1 MTDQEPVQY
10 FRTRADAAL
19 DPDYRPRY
27 LHVERDLVG
36 LNLEPG
42 LVLRPVFGRNMT
54 LSFVSMEPHSVAP
67 VHQHPQEQIGTVI
80 EGSYQFELAGE
91 KKVVRRGDVY
101 VVPPNVPHGAVT
113 LDEGC
118 LVLDVFSPP
127 REAFAELMEQ
137 AVPEL
142 RAAGRPVEGNVW
154 VLPSLR
160 RPEGS
165 GSAEG
170 PAAG

>member
-1 MTDQEPVQY
+1 MTDRVEY
-10 FRTRADAAL
+10 FRKQDDATT
-19 DPDYRPRY
+19 DPAYQPRY
-27 LHVERDLVG
+27 LHVMRDLLG

-42 LVLRPVFGRNMT
+42 LILRPVFGRNLT
-54 LSFVSMEPHSVAP
+54 LSFVSMEPNSVAP

-80 EGSYQFELAGE
+80 EGSYEFELAGE
-91 KKVVRRGDVY
+91 KRVVRTGDVY
-101 VVPPNVPHGAVT
+101 VVPPNVPHGAAT
-113 LDEGC
+113 HDEGC

-142 RAAGRPVEGNVW
+142 QAAGQRIEGNVW

-160 RPEGS
+160 TSDHAGGS
-165 GSAEG
+165 
-170 PAAG
+170 PA

>member
-1 MTDQEPVQY
+1 MTEQGPVEY
-10 FRTRADAAL
+10 FRTQAGAATDAG
-19 DPDYRPRY
+19 YEPRY

-42 LVLRPVFGRNMT
+42 LILRPVFGRNMT
-54 LSFVSMEPHSVAP
+54 LSFVYMEPNSLAP

-80 EGSYQFELAGE
+80 EGSYEFELAGE
-91 KKVVRRGDVY
+91 KRVVRRGDVY

-113 LDEGC
+113 HDEGC

-137 AVPEL
+137 AEPEL
-142 RAAGRPVEGNVW
+142 RAAGERIEGNVW

-160 RPEGS
+160 TAGDA
-165 GSAEG
+165 GG
-170 PAAG
+170 PPGA

>member
-1 MTDQEPVQY
+1 MTDEGSVEY
-10 FRTRADAAL
+10 FRARPDAVVQS
-19 DPDYRPRY
+19 DYEPRY
-27 LHVERDLVG
+27 LHVERDLLG
-36 LNLEPG
+36 LNLELG
-42 LVLRPVFGRNMT
+42 LILRPVFGKNMT
-54 LSFVSMEPHSVAP
+54 LSFVFMEPNSVAP

-80 EGSYQFELAGE
+80 DGSYEFELAGE
-91 KKVVRRGDVY
+91 KKVVRKGDVY

-142 RAAGRPVEGNVW
+142 EGAGQPVAGNVW

-160 RPEGS
+160 Q
-165 GSAEG
+165 
-170 PAAG
+170 AGDPT

>member
-1 MTDQEPVQY
+1 MTEQGPVEY
-10 FRTRADAAL
+10 FRTQAGAATDAG
-19 DPDYRPRY
+19 YEPRY

-42 LVLRPVFGRNMT
+42 LILRPVFGRNMT
-54 LSFVSMEPHSVAP
+54 LSFVYMEPNSLAP

-80 EGSYQFELAGE
+80 DGSYEFELGGD
-91 KKVVRRGDVY
+91 KKVVRKGDVY
-101 VVPPNVPHGAVT
+101 VVPPNVPHRAVT
-113 LDEGC
+113 HEEGC

-137 AVPEL
+137 AIPEL
-142 RAAGRPVEGNVW
+142 QQAGQPVEGNVW

-160 RPEGS
+160 AGD
-165 GSAEG
+165 G
-170 PAAG
+170 PAET